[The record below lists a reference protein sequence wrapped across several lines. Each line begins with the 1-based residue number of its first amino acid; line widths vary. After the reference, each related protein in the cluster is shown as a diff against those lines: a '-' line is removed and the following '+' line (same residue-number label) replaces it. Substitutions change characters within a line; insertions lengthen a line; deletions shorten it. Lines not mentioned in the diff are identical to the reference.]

1 MVEIKEMSK
10 DFNKVEQYLMT
21 IAPNIMTLNK
31 VEDGTKITVDGFLVF
46 TDVKEDG
53 EIAEILSIIT
63 PDKKVYSC
71 QSKTFKQSL
80 CDINTIWAADGETK
94 PFTVIK
100 ISGKTKSGR
109 DYINCV
115 LDVENLL

>member
-1 MVEIKEMSK
+1 MVEIKETSRELSK
-10 DFNKVEQYLMT
+10 LEQYLMT
-21 IAPNIMTLNK
+21 IAPNIESLHK
-31 VEDGTKITVDGFLVF
+31 VEDGTKIVVNGFLVF

-71 QSKTFKQSL
+71 QSKTFKQSFS
-80 CDINTIWAADGETK
+80 DINMIMTADGENK
-94 PFTVIK
+94 PFTIIK
-100 ISGKTKSGR
+100 ISGKTKNGR

-115 LDVENLL
+115 LDVENL